1 MLKNYSL
8 KPMGHLYT
16 KRDDDEFDYSG
27 EGDLPDPRLRLSSG
41 NYNAETGIWKD
52 LSGHGRD
59 FHSFYDPILE
69 AEFLTED

>member
-1 MLKNYSL
+1 
-8 KPMGHLYT
+8 MGHLYT
-16 KRDDDEFDYSG
+16 KRDEGEFDYLG
-27 EGDLPDPRLRLSSG
+27 EGDLLDCHFRLSG
-41 NYNAETGIWKD
+41 DDYDAETGIWKD